1 MIDTVVKD
9 KEIAIALA
17 SVSET
22 FRNRDHLHKIP
33 HT

>member
-22 FRNRDHLHKIP
+22 FRNRGP
-33 HT
+33 PS